1 VNCILDV
8 NADFFATG
16 GSDMKVNLWSKQT
29 LAMIENFD
37 VPGEVASMTV
47 AAND

>member
-1 VNCILDV
+1 LDV

-16 GSDMKVNLWSKQT
+16 GSDMKVNIWSKQT
-29 LAMIENFD
+29 LSLIENFD
-37 VPGEVASMTV
+37 VTGEVASMAV